1 MILEVSQRKFLEDW
15 KVDWKMNYQNIEG
28 IEREELVIHFKTKV
42 HNSYYQ
48 KKKKKKFKVEQ

>member
-1 MILEVSQRKFLEDW
+1 MEVSQRKFLEDW

>member
-42 HNSYYQ
+42 RNSYYQ
-48 KKKKKKFKVEQ
+48 KKKEEI